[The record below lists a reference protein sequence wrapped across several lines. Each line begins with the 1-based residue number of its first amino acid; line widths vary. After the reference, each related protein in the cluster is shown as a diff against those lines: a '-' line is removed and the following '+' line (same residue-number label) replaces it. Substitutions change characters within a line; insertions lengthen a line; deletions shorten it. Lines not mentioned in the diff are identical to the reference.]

1 MAAALQITERT
12 SGDVTILE
20 LKGRVVLGEG
30 DDPFRR
36 HIEGLMKRGSMKI
49 ILNLGEVTYIDSAGV
64 GVMVGRLVAI
74 RKLGGDIRLL
84 NLVQRNLRVM
94 TITKLVSVFETFEGE
109 DEAVRS
115 FDAAN

>member
-1 MAAALQITERT
+1 MAAALQINERT
-12 SGDVTILE
+12 SGDVTILD

-36 HIEGLMKRGSMKI
+36 HIEGLVKQGSTKI

-64 GVMVGRLVAI
+64 GVMVGRLVAV

-94 TITKLVSVFETFEGE
+94 TITKLVSVFETFEAE

-115 FDAAN
+115 FAATK

>member
-12 SGDVTILE
+12 SGDVTILD

-30 DDPFRR
+30 DDPFRQ
-36 HIEGLMKRGSMKI
+36 HIEGLVKRGSTKI

-64 GVMVGRLVAI
+64 GVMVGRLVAV

-84 NLVQRNLRVM
+84 HLVQRNLRVM
-94 TITKLVSVFETFEGE
+94 TITKLVSVFETFEAE
-109 DEAVRS
+109 DAAVRS
-115 FDAAN
+115 FAATK